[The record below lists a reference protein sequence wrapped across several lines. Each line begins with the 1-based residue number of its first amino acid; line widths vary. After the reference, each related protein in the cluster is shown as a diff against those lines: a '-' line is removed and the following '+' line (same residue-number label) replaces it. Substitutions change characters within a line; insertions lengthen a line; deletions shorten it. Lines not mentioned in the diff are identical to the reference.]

1 MCWEDDEAARV
12 PLDRSVCPEVKTV
25 KCFSTEAQT
34 QTAYGSAR
42 TAALGEAPGS
52 ALYLPLLLG
61 SLGEGGSEKHRGSH
75 WHRQCG
81 EATPCGLARASPSA
95 DGGAC
100 CLPVGLSR
108 VFSRSV
114 FDAAFLS
121 LGRLLGPSAGQDQRK
136 ELCRFP
142 PHVFRGVT
150 R

>member
-1 MCWEDDEAARV
+1 M
-12 PLDRSVCPEVKTV
+12 

-34 QTAYGSAR
+34 QTVYGSAR

-61 SLGEGGSEKHRGSH
+61 SLGEGALRNTEG
-75 WHRQCG
+75 
-81 EATPCGLARASPSA
+81 ATGTASVGRRRRVAWLA

-114 FDAAFLS
+114 FHAAFLS